1 MHGTV
6 KLPGKSPAPQAGAR
20 ASNQVKTASQTF
32 KCILCSGTH
41 ADKRGRIRKFLAA
54 CNTFL
59 DMSVPQ
65 RWNIVRRHKLCV
77 ICITSAD
84 HGVQGQS
91 CPHKSRLSCKCGS
104 ERSHHKLLCSNSS
117 THAVSTTEQPDK
129 DDDKG
134 GGTKKKRS
142 RKKVT
147 KPASQPSLP
156 QVSYDNSDNVKQTK
170 RGLDMTIFTDRLLLL
185 IHTLLSL
192 SKEASDSVF
201 RAKCEKHLNDE
212 WFQ

>member
-1 MHGTV
+1 M
-6 KLPGKSPAPQAGAR
+6 
-20 ASNQVKTASQTF
+20 KTAYQTF

-54 CNTFL
+54 CNSFL
-59 DMSVPQ
+59 EMSVPQ
-65 RWNIVRRHKLCV
+65 RWNIVINYV

-117 THAVSTTEQPDK
+117 THAVSTNEQPDK

-147 KPASQPSLP
+147 PASQPSLP

-185 IHTLLSL
+185 IHNLFFL

-201 RAKCEKHLNDE
+201 RAKCEKHLHDE
-212 WFQ
+212 SFQ